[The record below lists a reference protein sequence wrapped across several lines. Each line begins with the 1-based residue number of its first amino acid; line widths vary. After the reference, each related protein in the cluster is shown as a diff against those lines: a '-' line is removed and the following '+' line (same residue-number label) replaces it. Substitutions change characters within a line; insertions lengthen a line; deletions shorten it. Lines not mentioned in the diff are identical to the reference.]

1 MVVART
7 DVVRYGVEKWANE
20 WSLLHQHSH
29 GHDEI
34 IERKDK
40 RLCKMRF
47 RFGFQLPT
55 SCLMQ
60 PLIQPKQIVKTL
72 KTNRFTLWI
81 SIYLSETN

>member
-29 GHDEI
+29 GHGEI

-40 RLCKMRF
+40 RCVSGSVSSF
-47 RFGFQLPT
+47 ELPA
-55 SCLMQ
+55 
-60 PLIQPKQIVKTL
+60 
-72 KTNRFTLWI
+72 
-81 SIYLSETN
+81 